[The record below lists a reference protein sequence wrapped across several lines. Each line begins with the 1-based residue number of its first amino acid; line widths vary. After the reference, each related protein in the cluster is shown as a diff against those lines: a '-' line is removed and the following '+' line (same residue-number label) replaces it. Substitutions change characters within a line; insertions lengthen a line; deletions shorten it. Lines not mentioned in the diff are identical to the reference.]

1 MNLKIILSTI
11 QEYWTDINRRFI
23 CKVFKLTNQIVKS
36 TEQGIST
43 FSSGTQ
49 EVLRVIMKP

>member
-23 CKVFKLTNQIVKS
+23 YKVCKLTNQIARS
-36 TEQGIST
+36 IEQDISN
-43 FSSGTQ
+43 FCSGPQ
-49 EVLRVIMKP
+49 EMFRVIMKP

>member
-1 MNLKIILSTI
+1 MNLKVILSMI

-23 CKVFKLTNQIVKS
+23 CKVSKLTNQIVKS
-36 TEQGIST
+36 TEQGISN

-49 EVLRVIMKP
+49 EILHVVTKP

>member
-1 MNLKIILSTI
+1 MNLEVILSTI

-23 CKVFKLTNQIVKS
+23 DKVCKLTKQIAKS
-36 TEQGIST
+36 IEQGIYN

-49 EVLRVIMKP
+49 EILRFITKP